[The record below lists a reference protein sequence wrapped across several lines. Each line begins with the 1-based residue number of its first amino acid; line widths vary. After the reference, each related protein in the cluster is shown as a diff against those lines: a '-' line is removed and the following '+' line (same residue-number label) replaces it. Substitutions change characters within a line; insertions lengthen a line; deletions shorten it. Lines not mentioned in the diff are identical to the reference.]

1 MRFFKETVAQSNDNM
16 RNSESKFI
24 QKMGAAG
31 IMPIFFNPD
40 LETSLRLIEVS
51 YEAGIRV
58 IEMVNRGKEAS
69 TIFPELRKLADQMPG
84 LSLGVGTI
92 YQPWQAEEFVDQGA
106 EFVVAPVMNPAL
118 GKWCKA
124 NDIPWVPGCGTVT
137 EVWEAQE
144 LGAELVKVY
153 PANVLTPSFVS
164 SVHAVLPTIEI
175 IPTGGIEP
183 TAESVK
189 PWFDAG
195 VLLVGMGSQLF
206 DKTLIKNGEWNNLK
220 NRIQTALALTESL
233 KKA

>member
-1 MRFFKETVAQSNDNM
+1 M
-16 RNSESKFI
+16 RNPESEFI
-24 QKMGAAG
+24 QKMGSACM
-31 IMPIFFNPD
+31 MPIFYNPD

-58 IEMVNRGKEAS
+58 IEMVNRGKEA
-69 TIFPELRKLADQMPG
+69 TRIFPELRKLADQMPG

-92 YQPWQAEEFVDQGA
+92 YHPWQAEEFVDQRA
-106 EFVVAPVMNPAL
+106 EFIVAPVMNPVL
-118 GKWCKA
+118 GKWCMA

-153 PANVLTPSFVS
+153 PANVLTPTFVS
-164 SVHAVLPTIEI
+164 SIHAVLPTIEI
-175 IPTGGIEP
+175 IPTGGVEP
-183 TAESVK
+183 TAESMK

-206 DKTLIKNGEWNNLK
+206 DKNLIKNKQWTELK
-220 NRIQTALALTESL
+220 NRIQAALALAESF
-233 KKA
+233 KEI